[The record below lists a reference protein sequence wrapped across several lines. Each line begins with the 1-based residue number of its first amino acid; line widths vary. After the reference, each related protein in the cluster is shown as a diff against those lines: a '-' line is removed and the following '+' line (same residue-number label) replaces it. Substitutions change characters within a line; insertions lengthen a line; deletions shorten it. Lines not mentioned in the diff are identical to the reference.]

1 VFKAAAMVA
10 KLKRKAELQKQAAA
24 PRSFT
29 ESFQKEREKEK
40 EFKTKSQD
48 ERRDSMCET
57 LGRGC

>member
-1 VFKAAAMVA
+1 MAE
-10 KLKRKAELQKQAAA
+10 KLRRKAELQKKAAQ

-29 ESFQKEREKEK
+29 ESFKGEMEKQQG
-40 EFKTKSQD
+40 FKKQSQS